1 MNIGML
7 IPPDSKEPRWNIQ
20 PWSALV
26 VLYVP
31 TCSSYFSESLPQI
44 SCGAEAKLQHAAE
57 KQQQLVKE
65 LQDAQ
70 GKLREVLMKRQQ
82 PFMQQARAEHSSYHH
97 RHGVAP
103 S

>member
-1 MNIGML
+1 MVSLGGSI
-7 IPPDSKEPRWNIQ
+7 R
-20 PWSALV
+20 
-26 VLYVP
+26 
-31 TCSSYFSESLPQI
+31 TCSSYHSETLLQTV
-44 SCGAEAKLQHAAE
+44 SCGAEAKLEHAAE